1 MKKKSETLAEATAL
15 YTAHTGNIPEAW
27 EMIDMYHRYRNV
39 WKLYDG
45 FIDWLIYNE

>member
-1 MKKKSETLAEATAL
+1 
-15 YTAHTGNIPEAW
+15 
-27 EMIDMYHRYRNV
+27 MIDMYHRYRNV